1 MPSDKDKKPLP
12 IATAYPVWLMS
23 LVAPE
28 ESKRRYK
35 EAHLHPPAPPT
46 NPAPAPAPLYSHVV
60 NIEDNGT
67 HTLTARPAGPLVPKL
82 SPADQ
87 PHTQPPP
94 PQQQQQQ
101 QQPQRYR
108 TRAEQDE
115 HDKESII
122 KFARRLFAEFLGT
135 FIFVFLVAGVA
146 LEFNLTN
153 AQVDG
158 LRGLAALDQAGCGWA
173 SGLVLTFLVY
183 SIGEISGAHFNPCIT
198 WAFTLRGLFPA
209 IWVLPY
215 WTVQFAGSILAGGFL
230 QAFYWHNAHY
240 ATTNVNPHYQ
250 WVTGFAYEALL
261 TFFFINVILAIATR
275 GGNVGPHAAL
285 ADGFALAVV
294 VMIGLS
300 YTGTAVNPWRA
311 LGPGIVNGQ
320 HDNLW
325 VYVAGPFLGSTVSVA
340 SAWALTGAIK
350 SEDYESAQ
358 GKGEAQPSD
367 DSPEK
372 KKEGEEEKTN

>member
-1 MPSDKDKKPLP
+1 MSSDKPRPLP
-12 IATAYPVWLMS
+12 SSYPLWLMS
-23 LVAPE
+23 LVSPE
-28 ESKRRYK
+28 ESKKRYK
-35 EAHLHPPAPPT
+35 EAHLQQAPPPPQPVQ
-46 NPAPAPAPLYSHVV
+46 PAQPYSHVV
-60 NIEDNGT
+60 TIDNGVQ
-67 HTLTARPAGPLVPKL
+67 TLATRPASQPVTA
-82 SPADQ
+82 PAEQ
-87 PHTQPPP
+87 PTKPVM
-94 PQQQQQQ
+94 
-101 QQPQRYR
+101 YR

-115 HDKESII
+115 HDKESIV

-153 AQVDG
+153 SQVDG
-158 LRGLAALDQAGCGWA
+158 LRGGAALNQTGCGLA

-183 SIGEISGAHFNPCIT
+183 SIGEISGAHFNMVIT
-198 WAFTLRGLFPA
+198 WAFFLRGLFPA
-209 IWVLPY
+209 VWVIPY
-215 WTVQFAGSILAGGFL
+215 WIAQFGGCILAGGFL

-250 WVTGFAYEALL
+250 WVTGMAYEALL
-261 TFFFINVILAIATR
+261 TFFFLNVILAIATR

-300 YTGTAVNPWRA
+300 YTGTSVNPWRA

-320 HDNLW
+320 RDNLW
-325 VYVAGPFLGSTVSVA
+325 VYVAGPFLGSTISVFT
-340 SAWALTGAIK
+340 AWALTGPLK

-358 GKGEAQPSD
+358 GKGEAQASD
-367 DSPEK
+367 NTPEK
-372 KKEGEEEKTN
+372 KKEGGEEKTN